1 MHAHTPPPAEQ
12 QGDGQPE
19 NEREIEAHE
28 AQASQREG
36 GEKKSRSASQPTDRH
51 SAREQSS
58 DASPAGEPPLP

>member
-28 AQASQREG
+28 AQASQRG
-36 GEKKSRSASQPTDRH
+36 GGVKKSRSASQATEGH
-51 SAREQSS
+51 AARVQSS